1 LHSSFDSDIERA
13 VISKLTWR
21 LVPFLFLLYI
31 VGYLDRTNVGF
42 AALQMQRQLHFN
54 DAVYG
59 LGAGMFFAGYFCFQ
73 LPSNLVLARI
83 GAPRWIALLMVLWGI
98 VSASTVFVTTPRSF
112 YLLRFLLG
120 AAEAGFFP
128 GIIFYFKNWFPAS
141 VRARTIAWFMTAGP
155 LSGAIGGPISGAL
168 LGFPQTGRLA
178 GWQWLFLMEGLP
190 AILLGI
196 VVFFYLTASVETAP
210 WLSPEQRKWLM
221 DTLRSERQLLAA
233 AGGANAFAAFRS
245 GKVWLLAFVYFGLNT
260 CVYGIS
266 LWLPT
271 LIRNLSGMSSFA
283 IGLISAIPYLAAA
296 TAMVL
301 VGHHSDH
308 SGERRW
314 HIAIAAF
321 VGAAALGLTA
331 YSQSAVPLIVATSFA
346 IAGASAMDGPFWA
359 MSTSLLSGTAA
370 AAGIALINSV
380 GNLGGFFGPYII
392 GLVRTS
398 TGGFKGGLLVSGATL
413 AASGCLAL
421 LVRSRRVTA

>member
-1 LHSSFDSDIERA
+1 
-13 VISKLTWR
+13 
-21 LVPFLFLLYI
+21 
-31 VGYLDRTNVGF
+31 
-42 AALQMQRQLHFN
+42 
-54 DAVYG
+54 
-59 LGAGMFFAGYFCFQ
+59 
-73 LPSNLVLARI
+73 
-83 GAPRWIALLMVLWGI
+83 
-98 VSASTVFVTTPRSF
+98 
-112 YLLRFLLG
+112 
-120 AAEAGFFP
+120 
-128 GIIFYFKNWFPAS
+128 
-141 VRARTIAWFMTAGP
+141 
-155 LSGAIGGPISGAL
+155 
-168 LGFPQTGRLA
+168 
-178 GWQWLFLMEGLP
+178 MEGLP

-196 VVFFYLTASVETAP
+196 VVFFYLTASVETAS

-233 AGGANAFAAFRS
+233 VGGANAFAAFRS

>member
-155 LSGAIGGPISGAL
+155 LSGAIGGPIFWSAARFSSDRPACRMAVAL
-168 LGFPQTGRLA
+168 SNGG
-178 GWQWLFLMEGLP
+178 
-190 AILLGI
+190 
-196 VVFFYLTASVETAP
+196 
-210 WLSPEQRKWLM
+210 
-221 DTLRSERQLLAA
+221 A
-233 AGGANAFAAFRS
+233 AGNPPRDRCFFLFNRQCGDR
-245 GKVWLLAFVYFGLNT
+245 L
-260 CVYGIS
+260 
-266 LWLPT
+266 
-271 LIRNLSGMSSFA
+271 M
-283 IGLISAIPYLAAA
+283 
-296 TAMVL
+296 
-301 VGHHSDH
+301 
-308 SGERRW
+308 
-314 HIAIAAF
+314 
-321 VGAAALGLTA
+321 
-331 YSQSAVPLIVATSFA
+331 AVA
-346 IAGASAMDGPFWA
+346 
-359 MSTSLLSGTAA
+359 
-370 AAGIALINSV
+370 
-380 GNLGGFFGPYII
+380 
-392 GLVRTS
+392 
-398 TGGFKGGLLVSGATL
+398 
-413 AASGCLAL
+413 
-421 LVRSRRVTA
+421 